1 MKNLASYSKSAGI
14 IFLLFSLLSVPANI
28 LLNHNI
34 SFTWFFLQHFS
45 VILWFVFLIL
55 LLFSTQENKKIKAS
69 AWIGM
74 IAIALSYLLPR
85 DYYQYHAYSGLL
97 YKIWIIIC
105 VVTPKLLFTV
115 SLIFLSISLP
125 KSFAKIFTIIFAIL
139 YFLHYSF
146 TEGVLI
152 NAFLFNIDGLRE
164 ILCKISG
171 VRDAYDYSSYEYKL
185 RDVYMYINI
194 PMQFIFPGVFLL
206 LLSRCA
212 IKLSVDEVRCS
223 GSCPPPIPA
232 IEGCVSSQNAA
243 SHKVANTMEFLK
255 KRRYDVLL
263 WVLTIIGL
271 LLSYLIFMSGLIF
284 FSVGG
289 HVTLAT
295 ALVSVGLIGVPIIL
309 MIAMFLKT
317 QLNITQTLNNINNN
331 ISSVR

>member
-1 MKNLASYSKSAGI
+1 M
-14 IFLLFSLLSVPANI
+14 
-28 LLNHNI
+28 
-34 SFTWFFLQHFS
+34 
-45 VILWFVFLIL
+45 
-55 LLFSTQENKKIKAS
+55 
-69 AWIGM
+69 
-74 IAIALSYLLPR
+74 
-85 DYYQYHAYSGLL
+85 
-97 YKIWIIIC
+97 
-105 VVTPKLLFTV
+105 LFTV